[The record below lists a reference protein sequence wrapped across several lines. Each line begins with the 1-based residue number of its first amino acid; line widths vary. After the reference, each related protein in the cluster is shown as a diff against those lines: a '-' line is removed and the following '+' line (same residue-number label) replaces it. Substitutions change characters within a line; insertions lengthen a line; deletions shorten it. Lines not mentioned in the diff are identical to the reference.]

1 MPGRADPPDPSD
13 GLPRRFNAAAPLVA
27 RHGAAGRGER
37 TALVWDGRRITYR
50 EVHAQVNRLGNALR
64 RLGVRMEERVPLL
77 LPDGPEFVYAF
88 WGAIKI
94 GAVPVPLNPLSGPA
108 EIEYVLDDTRAAVV
122 IVDGSVAVRRDAA
135 PVNRVSVEELVAGE
149 CATLRPPATTTDDA
163 AFLLYTS
170 RTTRPPTAAV
180 HLQHDMVVCCE

>member
-77 LPDGPEFVYAF
+77 LPDGPEFGYAF
-88 WGAIKI
+88 WATIKI
-94 GAVPVPLNPLSGPA
+94 RAVPVPLNPLTGHA
-108 EIEYVLDDTRAAVV
+108 EIT
-122 IVDGSVAVRRDAA
+122 
-135 PVNRVSVEELVAGE
+135 NELADN
-149 CATLRPPATTTDDA
+149 PATVGIVMR
-163 AFLLYTS
+163 S
-170 RTTRPPTAAV
+170 I
-180 HLQHDMVVCCE
+180 

>member
-1 MPGRADPPDPSD
+1 
-13 GLPRRFNAAAPLVA
+13 
-27 RHGAAGRGER
+27 
-37 TALVWDGRRITYR
+37 
-50 EVHAQVNRLGNALR
+50 
-64 RLGVRMEERVPLL
+64 MEERVPLL

-149 CATLRPPATTTDDA
+149 SGKRRPAATTRGDVA
-163 AFLLYTS
+163 VLLYTS
-170 RTTRPPTAAV
+170 RTTRAPQEAV
-180 HLQHDMVVCCE
+180 DLQPDL